1 MAEDR
6 KIIVRKVRKG
16 GGHGHHGGAW
26 KIAYADFVTAMMA
39 FFLLM
44 WLLASTTEEQRRGIS
59 DYFDNP
65 LRVSLSG
72 GDAVGEQSR
81 VIAGGGED
89 IRLSDGEVRRADG
102 PPAVIDPRQA
112 ARELE
117 RRELEALKAR
127 IEASIEASESL
138 RRFGDQLLI
147 DITSEGLRIQI
158 VDREGRPMFASG
170 SAELQPYAREL
181 IAELSPLLNEPPNRI
196 SISGHTDAQPFAG
209 GYGGYSNWE
218 LSNDR
223 ANAARRTLLAAG
235 MAPEKTLRVVGLA
248 STVMLDGDD
257 PYSAVN
263 RRISIVLMNSETASR
278 VTSAAGASNDAEADA
293 DAAHGPGGPPASA
306 GAG

>member
-6 KIIVRKVRKG
+6 KIIVKKVRKG
-16 GGHGHHGGAW
+16 GGHGHDGGAW

-44 WLLASTTEEQRRGIS
+44 WLLASTTEDQRRGIS
-59 DYFDNP
+59 DYFENP
-65 LRVSLSG
+65 LRVSLTG
-72 GDAVGEQSR
+72 GDAIGEQSR

-89 IRLSDGEVRRADG
+89 VQLTDGEVRRADG

-138 RRFGDQLLI
+138 RRFGDQLLL

-263 RRISIVLMNSETASR
+263 RRISIVLMNNETASR
-278 VTSAAGASNDAEADA
+278 VTSAAGASTDA
-293 DAAHGPGGPPASA
+293 DA

>member
-1 MAEDR
+1 MAENT
-6 KIIVRKVRKG
+6 KIIVKKVRKG

-44 WLLASTTEEQRRGIS
+44 WLLASTTEDQRRGIS
-59 DYFDNP
+59 DYFENP
-65 LRVSLSG
+65 LRVSLTG
-72 GDAVGEQSR
+72 GDAIGEQSR

-89 IRLSDGEVRRADG
+89 IQLSDGEVRRADG
-102 PPAVIDPRQA
+102 PPAVIDPRQV

-138 RRFGDQLLI
+138 RRFGDQLLL

-223 ANAARRTLLAAG
+223 ANTARRTLVAAG
-235 MAPEKTLRVVGLA
+235 MEPSKTMRVVGL
-248 STVMLDGDD
+248 SDTVLLAPDSPFD
-257 PYSAVN
+257 ATN
-263 RRISIVLMNSETASR
+263 RRISIVLMNSDTA
-278 VTSAAGASNDAEADA
+278 AAIS
-293 DAAHGPGGPPASA
+293 HSA
-306 GAG
+306 GPSNPDDGSDDSPTPSTAGDP

>member
-1 MAEDR
+1 MAENT
-6 KIIVRKVRKG
+6 KIIVKKVRKG

-59 DYFDNP
+59 DYFENP
-65 LRVSLSG
+65 LRVSLTG
-72 GDAVGEQSR
+72 GDAIGEQSR

-89 IRLSDGEVRRADG
+89 IQLSDGEVRRADE

-112 ARELE
+112 AREME

-127 IEASIEASESL
+127 IEASIEASDSL

-278 VTSAAGASNDAEADA
+278 VTSAAGASTDA
-293 DAAHGPGGPPASA
+293 DAGTG
-306 GAG
+306 